1 MITRFSRGMST
12 PAIRAM
18 LRLPLPLL
26 VLEDDADDHHHA
38 GALDDLASLAARL
51 HGRRNLHLI
60 LYVMRPRVR
69 SYGLSSTRTVSPG
82 RMRMKFWRSFP
93 EMWASTSCPFSRR
106 TLNIAFGRGRIT
118 SPSTSM
124 ASFFA
129 KRHAPSVQALDRS
142 MGTGHAERPPLRAT
156 RERGVYNNPRS
167 PYRPRHAR
175 SVSSLGPF

>member
-1 MITRFSRGMST
+1 MTTRLSRGMST

-18 LRLPLPLL
+18 TLLPLPLL
-26 VLEDDADDHHHA
+26 VLGDDADHHHHA
-38 GALDDLASLAARL
+38 GALDHLAALAAGL
-51 HGRRNLHLI
+51 HGRRNFHLI

-124 ASFFA
+124 ASFFG
-129 KRHAPSVQALDRS
+129 KRHAPSTQLWINS
-142 MGTGHAERPPLRAT
+142 MGMDT
-156 RERGVYNNPRS
+156 RKGRRT
-167 PYRPRHAR
+167 
-175 SVSSLGPF
+175 